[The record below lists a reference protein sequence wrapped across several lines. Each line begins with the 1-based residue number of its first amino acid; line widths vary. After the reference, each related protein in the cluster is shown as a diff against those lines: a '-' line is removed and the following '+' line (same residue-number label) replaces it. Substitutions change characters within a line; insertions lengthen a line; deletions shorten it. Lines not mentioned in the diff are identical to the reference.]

1 MMVAKGHI
9 FKFKTSSSK
18 YLMFLKNRKQYI
30 HLSNLIKT
38 QSVVKTKLTA
48 GAPFEFLC
56 HKPFKHASP
65 CATSLACSIEANQR
79 QIETY
84 ALVPVSHE
92 IKSSSQI

>member
-48 GAPFEFLC
+48 GAPFQFLC
-56 HKPFKHASP
+56 HKPFKHMLARVPHRSP
-65 CATSLACSIEANQR
+65 
-79 QIETY
+79 
-84 ALVPVSHE
+84 ALSKR
-92 IKSSSQI
+92 IKGK

>member
-18 YLMFLKNRKQYI
+18 YLMFLTNREQYG

-38 QSVVKTKLTA
+38 PSVVKTKLTA
-48 GAPFEFLC
+48 GAPFQFLC

-84 ALVPVSHE
+84 ALVPVSHGV
-92 IKSSSQI
+92 SRN